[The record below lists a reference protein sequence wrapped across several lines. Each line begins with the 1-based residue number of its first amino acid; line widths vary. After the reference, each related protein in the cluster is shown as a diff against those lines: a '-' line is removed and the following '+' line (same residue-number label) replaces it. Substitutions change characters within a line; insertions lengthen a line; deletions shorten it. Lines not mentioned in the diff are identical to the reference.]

1 MNNHTNEIR
10 TMNNGQKA
18 EIIEYRNCYDIDIRF
33 EDSTVVLHKDYSNFK
48 KGAIKNPNRKGIQN
62 TENRIKNRVNE
73 KKMMNN
79 GMYATIIAYRNNK
92 DIDVKFE
99 DNTIVSH
106 RQYSRFKTGNIRN
119 PNI

>member
-33 EDSTVVLHKDYSNFK
+33 EDGTVALHKDYSNFK
-48 KGAIKNPNRKGIQN
+48 KGAIKNPNCKCIQN

>member
-33 EDSTVVLHKDYSNFK
+33 EDGTVVLHKDYSNFK
-48 KGAIKNPNRKGIQN
+48 KGAIKNPNCKCIQN